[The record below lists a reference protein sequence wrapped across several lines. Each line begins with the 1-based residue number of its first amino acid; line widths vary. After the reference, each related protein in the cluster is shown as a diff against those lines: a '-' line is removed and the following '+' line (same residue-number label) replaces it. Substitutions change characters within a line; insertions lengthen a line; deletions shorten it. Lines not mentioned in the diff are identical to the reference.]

1 MRSIITGAPYP
12 YTIYSNIISRIRAE
26 QDDRDRG
33 IYSINSTRVSIIKA
47 YLTRNAR
54 VLKNK
59 SYGEVLTVGLNK
71 KSQNYAY
78 LLGRLFALLE
88 KAQENAAEGKLNSTI
103 KDRYFSTASAS
114 PGLVFPTLL
123 RLSQH
128 HIAKSD
134 RNKWIEIKIG
144 EVIEG
149 LNSFPAHLNI
159 EEQGVFII
167 GYYHQRQAFFK
178 KNTEQIEN

>member
-1 MRSIITGAPYP
+1 M
-12 YTIYSNIISRIRAE
+12 
-26 QDDRDRG
+26 
-33 IYSINSTRVSIIKA
+33 
-47 YLTRNAR
+47 
-54 VLKNK
+54 
-59 SYGEVLTVGLNK
+59 
-71 KSQNYAY
+71 
-78 LLGRLFALLE
+78 FALLE